1 MLVVILFFIIGITPA
16 VAQQNMSFS
25 KAMNVMFE
33 NNSMVKSEQYNVD
46 IAYNEL
52 RATRGLALPK
62 IDLIGGYTLMQ
73 SDIDMDLG
81 GSKGV
86 ITESLKDAINQG
98 VTNGIIS
105 SDLASLLTQGLSPIT
120 SMDWRYT
127 LQKRSFG
134 VVGAT
139 LTLPI
144 YMGGRIN
151 IANRAARIALSAASY
166 SLDATKSMLLTEL
179 VERYYGVVVARS
191 ACGVRQDVVDAIK
204 RHLVDAEAMEE
215 EGIVAHSVVVYAQ
228 YKLAEAER
236 DLHDAINKVKVAE
249 AALNT
254 TVGIEQSINPID
266 RIFICNNI
274 HNIDYYTDMAIA
286 LNPILC
292 ELRHGKQL
300 SEEGVKLARA
310 AMLPEIA
317 AMGAGAIYS
326 YQLSNM
332 IPRWSIGVGV
342 RIPLFDGL
350 GKEYRYIASKSGVKS
365 IKEEV
370 ENAQS
375 NIILLVEKEYYNL
388 ENSISNIS
396 ATRRAIDFAES
407 YYNSALEGFREG
419 VVSSADL
426 MDACTELAATKVEYL
441 NAAYENTLTLARLLE
456 ASGLSDTFIQYVE
469 QGINIDIDI

>member
-1 MLVVILFFIIGITPA
+1 MILVVILFFIIGITPA

-25 KAMNVMFE
+25 EAMNVMFE

-46 IAYNEL
+46 MAYNEL

-151 IANRAARIALSAASY
+151 IANRAARIALSAASC
-166 SLDATKSMLLTEL
+166 SLDATKSILLTEL

-191 ACGVRQDVVDAIK
+191 ACAVRQDVVDAIK

-365 IKEEV
+365 VKEEV

-375 NIILLVEKEYYNL
+375 KIILLVEKEYYNL
-388 ENSISNIS
+388 ENTISNIS

-407 YYNSALEGFREG
+407 YYNSTLEGFREG

-469 QGINIDIDI
+469 QGTNIDI

>member
-1 MLVVILFFIIGITPA
+1 MILVVILFFIIGITPA

-25 KAMNVMFE
+25 EAMNVMFE

-46 IAYNEL
+46 MAYNEL

-191 ACGVRQDVVDAIK
+191 ACAVRQDVVDAIK

-274 HNIDYYTDMAIA
+274 HNIDYYTDMANA

-292 ELRHGKQL
+292 ELRYGKQL

-365 IKEEV
+365 VKEEV

-388 ENSISNIS
+388 ENTMLNIS

-469 QGINIDIDI
+469 QGTNIDI

>member
-1 MLVVILFFIIGITPA
+1 MILVVILFFIIGITPA

-46 IAYNEL
+46 MAYNEL

-191 ACGVRQDVVDAIK
+191 ACAVRQDVVDAIK

-310 AMLPEIA
+310 AMLPEIV

-365 IKEEV
+365 VKEDV

-388 ENSISNIS
+388 ENTISNIS

-469 QGINIDIDI
+469 QGTNIDI

>member
-1 MLVVILFFIIGITPA
+1 MMLVVILFFIIGITPA

-25 KAMNVMFE
+25 EAMNVMFE

-46 IAYNEL
+46 MAYNEL

-73 SDIDMDLG
+73 SNIDMDLG

-134 VVGAT
+134 IVGAT

-151 IANRAARIALSAASY
+151 IANRAARIALSATSY
-166 SLDATKSMLLTEL
+166 SLDATKSKLLTEL

-191 ACGVRQDVVDAIK
+191 ACAVRQDVVDAIK

-274 HNIDYYTDMAIA
+274 HNIDYYADMAIA

-365 IKEEV
+365 VKEEV

-388 ENSISNIS
+388 ENTMSNIS

-469 QGINIDIDI
+469 QGTNIDI

>member
-1 MLVVILFFIIGITPA
+1 MILVVILFFIIGITPA

-46 IAYNEL
+46 MAYNEL

-191 ACGVRQDVVDAIK
+191 ACAVRQDVVDAIK
-204 RHLVDAEAMEE
+204 RHLIDAEAMEE

-274 HNIDYYTDMAIA
+274 HNIDYYSDMAIA

-310 AMLPEIA
+310 AMLPEIV

-350 GKEYRYIASKSGVKS
+350 GKEYRYIASKSSVKS

-388 ENSISNIS
+388 ENTISNIS

-469 QGINIDIDI
+469 QGTNIDI

>member
-1 MLVVILFFIIGITPA
+1 MILVVILFFIIGITPA

-25 KAMNVMFE
+25 EAMNVMFE

-46 IAYNEL
+46 MAYNEL

-191 ACGVRQDVVDAIK
+191 ACAVRQDVVDAIK
-204 RHLVDAEAMEE
+204 RHLIDAEAMEE

-310 AMLPEIA
+310 AMLPEIV

-365 IKEEV
+365 VKEEV
-370 ENAQS
+370 ENAKS

-388 ENSISNIS
+388 ENTISNIS

-469 QGINIDIDI
+469 QGTNIDI

>member
-1 MLVVILFFIIGITPA
+1 MILVVILFFIIGITPA

-25 KAMNVMFE
+25 EAMNVMFE

-46 IAYNEL
+46 MAYNEL

-191 ACGVRQDVVDAIK
+191 ACAVRQDVVDAIK

-310 AMLPEIA
+310 AMLPEIV

-365 IKEEV
+365 VKEEV

-388 ENSISNIS
+388 ENTISNIS

-469 QGINIDIDI
+469 QGTNIDI

>member
-46 IAYNEL
+46 MAYNEL

-191 ACGVRQDVVDAIK
+191 ACAVRQDVVDAIK

-254 TVGIEQSINPID
+254 TVGVEQSINPID

-310 AMLPEIA
+310 AMLPEIV

-342 RIPLFDGL
+342 IIPLFDGL

-365 IKEEV
+365 VKEEV

-388 ENSISNIS
+388 ENTMSNIS
-396 ATRRAIDFAES
+396 VTRRAIDFAES

-469 QGINIDIDI
+469 QGTNIDI

>member
-1 MLVVILFFIIGITPA
+1 MMLVVILFFIIGITPA

-46 IAYNEL
+46 MAYNEL

-300 SEEGVKLARA
+300 SEEGVKLAQA
-310 AMLPEIA
+310 AMLPEIV

-365 IKEEV
+365 VKEEV

-388 ENSISNIS
+388 ENTMSNIS

-469 QGINIDIDI
+469 QGTNIDI

>member
-1 MLVVILFFIIGITPA
+1 MILVVILFFIIGITPA

-25 KAMNVMFE
+25 EAMNVMFE

-46 IAYNEL
+46 MAYNEL

-73 SDIDMDLG
+73 SDIDIDLG

-191 ACGVRQDVVDAIK
+191 ACAVRQDVVDAIK

-317 AMGAGAIYS
+317 VMGAGAIYS

-365 IKEEV
+365 VKEEV

-388 ENSISNIS
+388 ENTISNIS

-469 QGINIDIDI
+469 QGTNIDI

>member
-1 MLVVILFFIIGITPA
+1 MMLFVILFFIIGITPA

-25 KAMNVMFE
+25 EAMNVMFE

-46 IAYNEL
+46 MAYNEL

-134 VVGAT
+134 VVGAI

-191 ACGVRQDVVDAIK
+191 ACAVRQDVVDAIK

-365 IKEEV
+365 VKEEV

-388 ENSISNIS
+388 ENTISNIS

-407 YYNSALEGFREG
+407 YYNSTLEGFREG

-469 QGINIDIDI
+469 QGTNIDI

>member
-1 MLVVILFFIIGITPA
+1 MILVVILFFIIGITPA

-25 KAMNVMFE
+25 EAMNVMFE

-46 IAYNEL
+46 MAYNEL

-86 ITESLKDAINQG
+86 VTESLKDAINQG

-191 ACGVRQDVVDAIK
+191 ACAVRQDVVDAIK

-249 AALNT
+249 AALNS

-317 AMGAGAIYS
+317 VMGAGAIYS

-365 IKEEV
+365 VKEEV

-388 ENSISNIS
+388 ENTISNIS

-407 YYNSALEGFREG
+407 YFNSALEGFRVG

-469 QGINIDIDI
+469 QGINIDI

>member
-1 MLVVILFFIIGITPA
+1 MMLVVILFFIIGITPA

-46 IAYNEL
+46 MAYNEL

-151 IANRAARIALSAASY
+151 ITNRAARIALSAASY

-191 ACGVRQDVVDAIK
+191 ACAVRQDVVDAIK

-310 AMLPEIA
+310 AMLPEIV

-350 GKEYRYIASKSGVKS
+350 GKEYRYIASKSGAKS
-365 IKEEV
+365 VKEEV

-388 ENSISNIS
+388 ENTISNIS
-396 ATRRAIDFAES
+396 VTRRAIDFAES

-441 NAAYENTLTLARLLE
+441 NAVYENTLTLARLLE

-469 QGINIDIDI
+469 QGTNIDI

>member
-1 MLVVILFFIIGITPA
+1 MILVVILFFIIGITPA

-25 KAMNVMFE
+25 EAMNVMFE

-46 IAYNEL
+46 MAYNEL

-73 SDIDMDLG
+73 SDIDIDLG

-151 IANRAARIALSAASY
+151 IANRAARIALSVASY

-191 ACGVRQDVVDAIK
+191 ACAVRQDVVDAIK

-310 AMLPEIA
+310 AMLPEIV

-365 IKEEV
+365 VKEDV

-388 ENSISNIS
+388 ENTISNIS

-469 QGINIDIDI
+469 QGTNIDI

>member
-1 MLVVILFFIIGITPA
+1 MMLVVILFFIIGITPA

-46 IAYNEL
+46 MAYNEL

-73 SDIDMDLG
+73 SDIYMDLG

-98 VTNGIIS
+98 VTDGIIS

-151 IANRAARIALSAASY
+151 IANRAARIALSATSY
-166 SLDATKSMLLTEL
+166 SLDATKSLLLTEL

-191 ACGVRQDVVDAIK
+191 ACAVRQDVVDAIK

-310 AMLPEIA
+310 AMLPEIV

-365 IKEEV
+365 VKEEV

-388 ENSISNIS
+388 ENTMSNIS
-396 ATRRAIDFAES
+396 VTRRAIDFAES

-469 QGINIDIDI
+469 QGTNIDI

>member
-1 MLVVILFFIIGITPA
+1 MMLVVILFFIIGITPA

-25 KAMNVMFE
+25 EAMNVMFE

-46 IAYNEL
+46 MAYNEL

-191 ACGVRQDVVDAIK
+191 ACAVRQDVVDAIK

-274 HNIDYYTDMAIA
+274 HNIDYYTDMAIV

-310 AMLPEIA
+310 AMLPEIV

-365 IKEEV
+365 VKEEV

-388 ENSISNIS
+388 ENTMLNIS

-469 QGINIDIDI
+469 QGTNIDI

>member
-1 MLVVILFFIIGITPA
+1 MILVVILFFIIGITPA

-46 IAYNEL
+46 MAYNEL

-191 ACGVRQDVVDAIK
+191 ACAVRQDVVDAIK

-310 AMLPEIA
+310 AMLPEIV

-365 IKEEV
+365 VKEEV

-388 ENSISNIS
+388 ENTISNIS

-469 QGINIDIDI
+469 QGTNIDI

>member
-1 MLVVILFFIIGITPA
+1 MILVVILFFIIGITPA

-46 IAYNEL
+46 MAYNEL

-179 VERYYGVVVARS
+179 VERYYGVIVARR
-191 ACGVRQDVVDAIK
+191 ACAVRQDVVDAIK

-274 HNIDYYTDMAIA
+274 HNIDYYSDMAIA

-310 AMLPEIA
+310 AMLPEIV

-350 GKEYRYIASKSGVKS
+350 GKEYRYIASKSSVKS

-388 ENSISNIS
+388 ENTISNIS
-396 ATRRAIDFAES
+396 ATRRAINFAES

-469 QGINIDIDI
+469 QGTNIDI

>member
-1 MLVVILFFIIGITPA
+1 MMLVVILFFIIGITPA

-46 IAYNEL
+46 MAYNEL

-191 ACGVRQDVVDAIK
+191 ACAVRQDVVDAIK

-365 IKEEV
+365 VKEEV

-388 ENSISNIS
+388 ENTMSNIS

-469 QGINIDIDI
+469 QGTNIDM

>member
-1 MLVVILFFIIGITPA
+1 MILVVILFFIIGITPA

-25 KAMNVMFE
+25 EAMNVMFE

-46 IAYNEL
+46 MAYNEL

-151 IANRAARIALSAASY
+151 IANRAARIALSVASY

-191 ACGVRQDVVDAIK
+191 ACAVRQDVVDAIK

-310 AMLPEIA
+310 AMLPEIV

-365 IKEEV
+365 VKEDV

-388 ENSISNIS
+388 ENTISNIS

-469 QGINIDIDI
+469 QGTNIDI

>member
-1 MLVVILFFIIGITPA
+1 MILVVILFFIIGITPA

-25 KAMNVMFE
+25 EAMNVMFE

-46 IAYNEL
+46 MAYNEL

-166 SLDATKSMLLTEL
+166 SLDATKSILLTEL

-191 ACGVRQDVVDAIK
+191 ACAVRQDVVDAIK

-215 EGIVAHSVVVYAQ
+215 EGIVAHSVVVYVQ

-310 AMLPEIA
+310 AMLPEIV

-365 IKEEV
+365 VKEEV

-388 ENSISNIS
+388 ENTMSNIS

-469 QGINIDIDI
+469 QGTNIDI

>member
-1 MLVVILFFIIGITPA
+1 MMLVVILFFIIGITPA

-25 KAMNVMFE
+25 EAMNVMFE

-46 IAYNEL
+46 MAYNEL

-151 IANRAARIALSAASY
+151 IANRAARIALSATSY

-191 ACGVRQDVVDAIK
+191 ACAVRQDVVDAIK

-365 IKEEV
+365 VKEEV

-388 ENSISNIS
+388 ENTISNIS

-469 QGINIDIDI
+469 QGTNIDI

>member
-1 MLVVILFFIIGITPA
+1 MVLVVILFFIIGITPA

-46 IAYNEL
+46 MAYNEL

-73 SDIDMDLG
+73 SDIDVDLG
-81 GSKGV
+81 GNKGV

-179 VERYYGVVVARS
+179 VERYYGVVIARS
-191 ACGVRQDVVDAIK
+191 ACAVRQDVVDAIK

-310 AMLPEIA
+310 AMLPEIV

-365 IKEEV
+365 VKEEV

-388 ENSISNIS
+388 ENTISNIS

-469 QGINIDIDI
+469 QGTNIDI

>member
-1 MLVVILFFIIGITPA
+1 MMLVVILFFIIGITPA

-46 IAYNEL
+46 MAYNEL

-73 SDIDMDLG
+73 SNIDMDLG

-191 ACGVRQDVVDAIK
+191 ACAVRQDVVDAIK

-365 IKEEV
+365 VKEDV

-388 ENSISNIS
+388 ENTMSNIS

-469 QGINIDIDI
+469 QGTNIDI

>member
-1 MLVVILFFIIGITPA
+1 MMLVVILFFIIGITPA

-25 KAMNVMFE
+25 EAMNVMFE

-46 IAYNEL
+46 MAYNEL

-62 IDLIGGYTLMQ
+62 IDLIGGYTFMQ

-191 ACGVRQDVVDAIK
+191 ACAVRQDVVDAIK
-204 RHLVDAEAMEE
+204 RHLVDAKAMEE

-266 RIFICNNI
+266 IIFICNNI

-292 ELRHGKQL
+292 ELRHSKQL

-310 AMLPEIA
+310 AMLPEIV

-326 YQLSNM
+326 HQLSNM

-365 IKEEV
+365 VKEEV

-388 ENSISNIS
+388 ENTMSNIS

-469 QGINIDIDI
+469 QGTNIDI

>member
-1 MLVVILFFIIGITPA
+1 MILVVILFFIIGITPA

-25 KAMNVMFE
+25 EAMNVMFE

-46 IAYNEL
+46 MAYNEL

-191 ACGVRQDVVDAIK
+191 ACAVRQDVVDAIK

-332 IPRWSIGVGV
+332 IPRWSIGIGV

-365 IKEEV
+365 VKEEV

-469 QGINIDIDI
+469 QGINIDI

>member
-1 MLVVILFFIIGITPA
+1 MILVVILFFIIGITPA

-25 KAMNVMFE
+25 EAMNVMFE

-46 IAYNEL
+46 MAYNEL

-62 IDLIGGYTLMQ
+62 IDLIGGYTLMH
-73 SDIDMDLG
+73 SDIDVDLG

-166 SLDATKSMLLTEL
+166 SLDATKSILLTEL
-179 VERYYGVVVARS
+179 VERYYAVVVARS
-191 ACGVRQDVVDAIK
+191 ACAVRQDVVDAIK

-310 AMLPEIA
+310 AMLPEIV

-365 IKEEV
+365 VKEEV

-388 ENSISNIS
+388 ENTISNIS

-469 QGINIDIDI
+469 QGTNIDI

>member
-46 IAYNEL
+46 MAYNEL

-191 ACGVRQDVVDAIK
+191 ACAVRQDVVDAIK

-365 IKEEV
+365 VKEEV

-388 ENSISNIS
+388 ENTISNIS

-441 NAAYENTLTLARLLE
+441 NAAYENALTLARLLE

-469 QGINIDIDI
+469 QGTNIDI

>member
-1 MLVVILFFIIGITPA
+1 MILVVILFFIIGITPA

-46 IAYNEL
+46 MAYNEL

-166 SLDATKSMLLTEL
+166 SLDATKSILLTEL

-191 ACGVRQDVVDAIK
+191 ACAVRQDVVDAIK

-365 IKEEV
+365 VKEEV

-388 ENSISNIS
+388 ENTMSNIS

-469 QGINIDIDI
+469 QGTNIDI

>member
-1 MLVVILFFIIGITPA
+1 MILVVILFFIIGITPA

-46 IAYNEL
+46 MAYNEL

-120 SMDWRYT
+120 SMDWQYT

-191 ACGVRQDVVDAIK
+191 ACAVRQDVVDAIK

-365 IKEEV
+365 VKEEV

-388 ENSISNIS
+388 ENTMSNIS

-469 QGINIDIDI
+469 QGTNIDI

>member
-1 MLVVILFFIIGITPA
+1 MILVVILFFIIGITPA

-25 KAMNVMFE
+25 EAMNVMFE

-46 IAYNEL
+46 MAYNEL

-86 ITESLKDAINQG
+86 VTESLKDAINQG

-127 LQKRSFG
+127 LQKRSFS

-191 ACGVRQDVVDAIK
+191 ACAVRQDVVDAIK
-204 RHLVDAEAMEE
+204 RHLIDAEAMEE

-310 AMLPEIA
+310 AMLPEIV

-365 IKEEV
+365 AKEEV
-370 ENAQS
+370 KNAQS

-388 ENSISNIS
+388 ENTMSNIS
-396 ATRRAIDFAES
+396 ATRRAINFAES

-469 QGINIDIDI
+469 QGTNIDI

>member
-1 MLVVILFFIIGITPA
+1 MMLVVILFFIIGITPA

-46 IAYNEL
+46 MAYNEL

-191 ACGVRQDVVDAIK
+191 ACAVRQDVVDAIK
-204 RHLVDAEAMEE
+204 RHLVDAKAMEE

-310 AMLPEIA
+310 AMLPEIV

-365 IKEEV
+365 VKEEV

-388 ENSISNIS
+388 ENTMSNIS

-469 QGINIDIDI
+469 QGTNIDI

>member
-1 MLVVILFFIIGITPA
+1 MVVILFFIIGITPA

-25 KAMNVMFE
+25 EAMNVMFE

-46 IAYNEL
+46 MAYNEL

-86 ITESLKDAINQG
+86 VTESLKDAINQG

-191 ACGVRQDVVDAIK
+191 ACAVRQDVVDAIK

-249 AALNT
+249 AALNS

-317 AMGAGAIYS
+317 VMGAGAIYS

-365 IKEEV
+365 VKEEV

-388 ENSISNIS
+388 ENTISNIS

-407 YYNSALEGFREG
+407 YFNSALEGFRVG

-469 QGINIDIDI
+469 QGINIDI

>member
-1 MLVVILFFIIGITPA
+1 MILVVILFFIIGITPA

-46 IAYNEL
+46 MAYNEL

-134 VVGAT
+134 VVVAT

-191 ACGVRQDVVDAIK
+191 ACAVRQDVVDAIK

-365 IKEEV
+365 VKEEV

-388 ENSISNIS
+388 ENTISNIS

-469 QGINIDIDI
+469 QGTNIDM

>member
-1 MLVVILFFIIGITPA
+1 MILVVILFFIIGITPA

-25 KAMNVMFE
+25 EAMNVMFE

-46 IAYNEL
+46 MAYNEL

-191 ACGVRQDVVDAIK
+191 ACAVRQDVVDAIK

-286 LNPILC
+286 LNPIIC

-365 IKEEV
+365 VKEEV

-388 ENSISNIS
+388 ENTISNIS

-469 QGINIDIDI
+469 QGTNIDI

>member
-1 MLVVILFFIIGITPA
+1 MMLVVILFFIIGITPA

-46 IAYNEL
+46 MAYNEL

-73 SDIDMDLG
+73 SDIYMDLG

-166 SLDATKSMLLTEL
+166 SLDATKSLLLTEL
-179 VERYYGVVVARS
+179 VERYYGVVVARN
-191 ACGVRQDVVDAIK
+191 ACAVRQDVVDAIK

-365 IKEEV
+365 VKEEV

-388 ENSISNIS
+388 ENTISNIS

-426 MDACTELAATKVEYL
+426 MDACCNK
-441 NAAYENTLTLARLLE
+441 
-456 ASGLSDTFIQYVE
+456 S
-469 QGINIDIDI
+469 

>member
-1 MLVVILFFIIGITPA
+1 MILVVILFFIIGITPA

-46 IAYNEL
+46 MAYNEL

-191 ACGVRQDVVDAIK
+191 ACAVRQDVVDAIK

-310 AMLPEIA
+310 AMLPEIV

-332 IPRWSIGVGV
+332 IPRWSIGIGV

-365 IKEEV
+365 VKEEV

-375 NIILLVEKEYYNL
+375 KIILLVEKEYYNL
-388 ENSISNIS
+388 ENTISNIS

-469 QGINIDIDI
+469 QGTNIDI

>member
-1 MLVVILFFIIGITPA
+1 MILVVILFFIIGITPA

-25 KAMNVMFE
+25 EAMNVMFE

-46 IAYNEL
+46 MAYNEL

-62 IDLIGGYTLMQ
+62 IDLICGYTLMQ

-134 VVGAT
+134 VVGAI

-191 ACGVRQDVVDAIK
+191 ACAVRQDVVDAIK

-215 EGIVAHSVVVYAQ
+215 EGIVAHSVVVYVQ

-310 AMLPEIA
+310 AMLPEIV

-365 IKEEV
+365 VKEEV

-388 ENSISNIS
+388 ENTISNIS

-469 QGINIDIDI
+469 QGTNIDI

>member
-1 MLVVILFFIIGITPA
+1 MILVVILFFIIGITPA

-25 KAMNVMFE
+25 EAMNVMFE

-46 IAYNEL
+46 MAYNEL

-191 ACGVRQDVVDAIK
+191 ACAVRQDVVDAIK

-274 HNIDYYTDMAIA
+274 HNIDYYTDMAIV

-292 ELRHGKQL
+292 EMRHGKQL

-365 IKEEV
+365 VKEEV

-388 ENSISNIS
+388 ENTISNIS

-469 QGINIDIDI
+469 QGTNIDI

>member
-1 MLVVILFFIIGITPA
+1 MILVVILFFIIGITPA

-25 KAMNVMFE
+25 EAMNVMFE

-46 IAYNEL
+46 MAYNEL

-191 ACGVRQDVVDAIK
+191 ACAVRQDVVDAIK
-204 RHLVDAEAMEE
+204 RHLIDAEAMEE

-274 HNIDYYTDMAIA
+274 HNIDYYTDMAIV

-365 IKEEV
+365 VKEEV

-388 ENSISNIS
+388 ENTISNIS

-469 QGINIDIDI
+469 QGINIDI